1 MTRRRWVLHDL
12 NSRFNCLNPRYNVGT
27 PFFALVDDYADE
39 RPKDRGAPVTYG
51 DDRPK
56 RRHTYGDG
64 RPKDRGAPVPLHSRG
79 ARRAKLQRSRT
90 WSQMLPKRLRSR
102 KTVCGR
108 AQARRRQAAAISIL
122 QLPNTRKITCHPES
136 LDVVECSSR
145 RWGPLRLRRRSGHYT
160 AASLLLATAA
170 PLRCL
175 CWRRQYRR

>member
-51 DDRPK
+51 DDRSK

-79 ARRAKLQRSRT
+79 ARRRFNCLNPCYNVGTPFFALVDDYADERPKDRGALEPWVRTNSAKDY
-90 WSQMLPKRLRSR
+90 
-102 KTVCGR
+102 
-108 AQARRRQAAAISIL
+108 A
-122 QLPNTRKITCHPES
+122 
-136 LDVVECSSR
+136 
-145 RWGPLRLRRRSGHYT
+145 
-160 AASLLLATAA
+160 
-170 PLRCL
+170 
-175 CWRRQYRR
+175 